1 VGNRTSAS
9 FGGTIGTC
17 PTMSGGTVSAYAIAS
32 GANQIST
39 ITTGSAVRTFGYL
52 ASGQVSG
59 DQRTATSDYTFAY
72 NNDGRMQTASLNS
85 SGVGSYVY
93 NGFEQRAQKTAGS
106 AVTDFVFDR
115 FGHLL
120 AEANDAT
127 GAMLREYIWLDNRPV
142 AMVDDTGASPVVYYV
157 HTDQLG
163 TPQKVTDGAA
173 DVVWD
178 GVFDPFGNMVAN
190 TGANWGTG
198 VWLSFTW
205 EPTSPQTMP
214 LRFPGQYADSETALN
229 QNWNRDYDPTIGRYV
244 ESDPI
249 GLWGGVNT
257 YIYADGSAVRRFDR
271 FGLCDNPDPCIPQG
285 ASGPG
290 WVFGVGGAVG
300 IGVGIG
306 AGIVVT
312 GAGEIY
318 LNGYGGLPGPGA
330 SIVYA
335 SSMSNYAEGFSMQ
348 GGYGGAVGWNPS
360 STAYGLTTPG
370 AAVGYSVNFSRGL
383 CDLLNFWDQAIMNW
397 AMEQADAYP
406 Q

>member
-1 VGNRTSAS
+1 
-9 FGGTIGTC
+9 
-17 PTMSGGTVSAYAIAS
+17 MSGGTVSTYTIAS

-59 DQRTATSDYTFAY
+59 DQRTATADYTFAY

-106 AVTDFVFDR
+106 AVTDFIFDR

-142 AMVDDTGASPVVYYV
+142 AMVDDTGSSPVVYYV

-163 TPQKVTDGAA
+163 TPQKITDGAA
-173 DVVWD
+173 NVVWD
-178 GVFDPFGNMVAN
+178 GVFDPFGNMVTS

-229 QNWNRDYDPTIGRYV
+229 QNWNRDYDPTIGRYI
-244 ESDPI
+244 ESDPA

-257 YIYADGSAVRRFDR
+257 YAYVGNDPLGSTDR
-271 FGLCDNPDPCIPQG
+271 LALC
-285 ASGPG
+285 A
-290 WVFGVGGAVG
+290 
-300 IGVGIG
+300 
-306 AGIVVT
+306 
-312 GAGEIY
+312 
-318 LNGYGGLPGPGA
+318 
-330 SIVYA
+330 
-335 SSMSNYAEGFSMQ
+335 
-348 GGYGGAVGWNPS
+348 
-360 STAYGLTTPG
+360 TPG
-370 AAVGYSVNFSRGL
+370 ANGGNPTNCTAGSMAAGAATATWTGLEALGFAGLGAAMYVAAGGAYTVGCVDPTPFEPGTCALGIFAGGVVAAGGTTAVAFAGVIVNSDVIPNI
-383 CDLLNFWDQAIMNW
+383 DLAFCR
-397 AMEQADAYP
+397 
-406 Q
+406 

>member
-1 VGNRTSAS
+1 
-9 FGGTIGTC
+9 
-17 PTMSGGTVSAYAIAS
+17 MSGGTVSTYAIAS

-39 ITTGSAVRTFGYL
+39 ITTGSSVRTFGYL

-93 NGFEQRAQKTAGS
+93 NGFEQRAQKTVGS
-106 AVTDFVFDR
+106 AVTDFIFDR

-163 TPQKVTDGAA
+163 TPQKITDGSA

-178 GVFDPFGNMVAN
+178 GVFDPFGNMVTS

-205 EPTSPQTMP
+205 EPTTPQTMP

-229 QNWNRDYDPTIGRYV
+229 QNWNRDYDPTVGRYI

-249 GLWGGVNT
+249 GLDSGINTYTYAMNNPLSYSDLSGTDPFGFAIGGPWGGLLG
-257 YIYADGSAVRRFDR
+257 D
-271 FGLCDNPDPCIPQG
+271 LLQL
-285 ASGPG
+285 
-290 WVFGVGGAVG
+290 
-300 IGVGIG
+300 
-306 AGIVVT
+306 
-312 GAGEIY
+312 Y
-318 LNGYGGLPGPGA
+318 LNAATSSGVCYKSPKQCEIQYDNDSEICRYLPTNGA
-330 SIVYA
+330 RGRCWESA
-335 SSMSNYAEGFSMQ
+335 AERQAHCIQTNGE
-348 GGYGGAVGWNPS
+348 VGWPPLI
-360 STAYGLTTPG
+360 T
-370 AAVGYSVNFSRGL
+370 
-383 CDLLNFWDQAIMNW
+383 Q
-397 AMEQADAYP
+397 
-406 Q
+406 